1 MTVPLKLQV
10 KIIYALAVELTV
22 VTLAD
27 EDTSNILD
35 QKSFF
40 SGPSLMLDFG
50 HFRHA

>member
-27 EDTSNILD
+27 EDTSNNNSMGLTM
-35 QKSFF
+35 FCC
-40 SGPSLMLDFG
+40 PSHLQ
-50 HFRHA
+50 HET